1 LIDLTT
7 LTPPALGAPLLL
19 YVAASH
25 SAVSVALVQEKL
37 EGQIKKQAPVYF
49 VSEVLSLSKKN
60 YTELEKVLYA
70 VLMAYRKLRHY
81 FQAFHI
87 IVPSSQ
93 PLKDIMRNRE
103 ATRRIGKWAAELNE
117 FSIDY
122 VHRSSIQSQALA
134 DFIAD
139 WTPGA
144 QEEEANKD
152 AEAWTVFCDGSW
164 GTFGA
169 SAAAVLVA
177 PSKVRTCYAVKLD
190 FNCTNNIAEY
200 EALLLGLRK
209 LKAMGIRRVVLKTN
223 SQVISGHVDK
233 SSKARDPKLE
243 KYLDI
248 VRRLEASFEGFSVKN
263 IPRGENKHANLL
275 AKSAAQG
282 LPLPSEVFFE
292 TIRAPSVELLER
304 AVLTI
309 SPVHS
314 EDWRTDI
321 ISFLQGNCLSD
332 DEVYN
337 KRMEAR
343 TRPYVIIEGE
353 LYKHGVCSP
362 LLKCLSRT
370 EGIELMKEIH
380 AGLCGSHIGSR
391 PLLGKVFRQ
400 GFYWPKA
407 ASDATDLVQ
416 KCENCQKCS
425 RDQKQPSSLTQLIQP
440 TWPLQ
445 RWGLDLLGPLP
456 PAQGNLRYVVVAVE
470 YFSKWI
476 EVKPLATITSVTV
489 QKFFWQNIV
498 CRFGVPKAITVDNGT
513 HFDAKAFK
521 EFCDQIGMK
530 IHFASVRHLESN
542 GLVERANG
550 IIMTGIMKLI
560 FNQPRG
566 KWPEELIKVV
576 WSHNTTV
583 SRSTGFTPFKLLFG
597 DEAITPEEAETGSI
611 RTTASTE
618 DEADYHVAK
627 TL

>member
-1 LIDLTT
+1 
-7 LTPPALGAPLLL
+7 
-19 YVAASH
+19 
-25 SAVSVALVQEKL
+25 
-37 EGQIKKQAPVYF
+37 
-49 VSEVLSLSKKN
+49 
-60 YTELEKVLYA
+60 
-70 VLMAYRKLRHY
+70 
-81 FQAFHI
+81 
-87 IVPSSQ
+87 
-93 PLKDIMRNRE
+93 
-103 ATRRIGKWAAELNE
+103 
-117 FSIDY
+117 
-122 VHRSSIQSQALA
+122 
-134 DFIAD
+134 
-139 WTPGA
+139 
-144 QEEEANKD
+144 
-152 AEAWTVFCDGSW
+152 VFCDGSW

-169 SAAAVLVA
+169 GAIAVLVA
-177 PSKVRTCYAVKLD
+177 PSKVRTCYAAKLE
-190 FNCTNNIAEY
+190 FSCTNNIAEY

-209 LKAMGIRRVVLKTN
+209 LRAMGIRRAILKTD
-223 SQVISGHVDK
+223 SQVISSHVDK
-233 SSKARDPKLE
+233 SSKARDLKLE
-243 KYLDI
+243 KYLDT
-248 VRRLEASFEGFSVKN
+248 VRRLEASFDGFSVKK
-263 IPRGENKHANLL
+263 IPRGENEHADLL

-292 TIRAPSVELLER
+292 TIKAPSVELIER
-304 AVLTI
+304 AVLAI

-314 EDWRTDI
+314 EDWRTEI

-337 KRMEAR
+337 KRIEAR
-343 TRPYVIIEGE
+343 TRPYIIIEGE
-353 LYKHGVCSP
+353 LYKHGVCFP

-407 ASDATDLVQ
+407 TSDAADLVQ
-416 KCENCQKCS
+416 KCENCQKCA
-425 RDQKQPSSLTQLIQP
+425 RDQKQPSSLTQLIQQ

-456 PAQGNLRYVVVAVE
+456 PAQGNLKYVVVAVE

-476 EVKPLATITSVTV
+476 EAKPLATITLVTI

-513 HFDAKAFK
+513 QFDAENFK
-521 EFCDQIGMK
+521 DFYDQIDTK
-530 IHFASVRHLESN
+530 IHFASVRHPESN

-566 KWPEELIKVV
+566 KWPDELIKVV
-576 WSHNTTV
+576 WSHNTTI

-597 DEAITPEEAETGSI
+597 DEAITLEEAKAGSI
-611 RTTASTE
+611 RTVASAE
-618 DEADYHVAK
+618 DEADYSVAK
-627 TL
+627 DAIEGTKL